1 LVGPTNFHWRA
12 AGLEKQ
18 HFAAFVVLSNE
29 QWSHVSLSHC
39 SHELFFKKKPVQL
52 IDFILTV
59 HVNNNF
65 FCLFKKLV

>member
-39 SHELFFKKKPVQL
+39 SHELFLKK
-52 IDFILTV
+52 TSA
-59 HVNNNF
+59 VN
-65 FCLFKKLV
+65 